1 MISAGAETKG
11 FTVGG
16 IVRDCYYLNGG
27 TYAFRGSVAL
37 YDAADS
43 SGAQPVTDEK
53 LSGQKIGGFGTVSAS
68 YDHAATD
75 EENYPYPGSVTNA
88 AGDYVHYGDWVMESD
103 LGKLGVFYWEYETGG
118 ANNGYHISYIGF
130 DGSAEKRGE
139 SLCETHDDGGVITR
153 FGYGYYWKDGQTK
166 PAFTTSKFCAG
177 TTAVSEISEKLREQI
192 PGYTFTAFE
201 SGENGLR
208 LLSADERNGS
218 SVPEII
224 PIHIRSA
231 RSLEMHLII

>member
-1 MISAGAETKG
+1 MKSCPG
-11 FTVGG
+11 
-16 IVRDCYYLNGG
+16 R
-27 TYAFRGSVAL
+27 
-37 YDAADS
+37 
-43 SGAQPVTDEK
+43 
-53 LSGQKIGGFGTVSAS
+53 KIGGFGTVSAS

-208 LLSADERNGS
+208 RSQRMSGTRNGRS
-218 SVPEII
+218 LLEHTLTGIL
-224 PIHIRSA
+224 SA
-231 RSLEMHLII
+231 RSLAMPSTT